1 MRNGLSIVIHKLQM
15 GVFGDLS
22 GIHQVGRTVGKDVFL
37 TQEVSQMGF
46 EDMMHINLTSPLF
59 TYVSASSDE
68 TGRQAATL
76 SWIR

>member
-15 GVFGDLS
+15 GVFGGLS